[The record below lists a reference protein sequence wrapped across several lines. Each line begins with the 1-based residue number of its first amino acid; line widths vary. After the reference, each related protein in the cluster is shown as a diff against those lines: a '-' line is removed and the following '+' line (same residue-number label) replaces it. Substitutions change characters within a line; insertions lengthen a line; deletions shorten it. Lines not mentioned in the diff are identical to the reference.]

1 MTIQNQSLVSIGLP
15 VYNEIKWIRR
25 ALDSWLAQ
33 DYSNLELIVADNA
46 STDGTAEICREY
58 SARDVRI
65 RLIEN
70 PHNIGPIRNHK
81 LVFELSRGRY
91 FIWAGGH
98 DHAHPAFI
106 SKTVSVLNENDT
118 VAMCTVRSE
127 FRDENDVCWR
137 TTAGGLDLRGL
148 PPQERFKNLLAHVTT
163 GGGTANIFYAL
174 YRRDVLSSVMDFK
187 KTIGSD
193 VILLSQIALLGDVIQ
208 LDDILYYRFAPV
220 RRDGT
225 ERTQR
230 QIKHIVGGEEFQVD
244 SLMPYIG
251 MLFGYMQVIEES
263 KLPAVDRQF
272 MFQVIREEAYRLKVI
287 LHNEFAGFVEIGQHE
302 LQSNR
307 NFVEIQRYRATQILD
322 GLNKAQMLGIKTWRS
337 NRLRSASNKVLGKI
351 RRIRMDP
358 LQGKRIYILNMLSKF
373 KKYFVQGDVKR

>member
-15 VYNEIKWIRR
+15 VYNEVKWIRR

-33 DYSNLELIVADNA
+33 DYSNFELIVADNA

-58 SARDVRI
+58 SGRDARI

-70 PHNIGPIRNHK
+70 PHNIGTIRNHK
-81 LVFELSRGRY
+81 LVFELSRGKY

-106 SKTVSVLNENDT
+106 GKTISVLNDDDT
-118 VAMCTVRSE
+118 VAMCAVRSE
-127 FRDENDVCWR
+127 FRDENDMCWR
-137 TTAGGLDLRGL
+137 TTSGGLDLRGL
-148 PPQERFKNLLAHVTT
+148 PPQERFKNLIAHATT

-174 YRRDVLSSVMDFK
+174 YRRDILSSILDFK
-187 KTIGSD
+187 KTIGAD
-193 VILLSQIALLGDVIQ
+193 VILLSQIALLGDVVQ

-220 RRDGT
+220 RREGT
-225 ERTQR
+225 QRTQR
-230 QIKHIVGGEEFQVD
+230 QIKYIVGGEEFQVD
-244 SLMPYIG
+244 SIMPYIG

-263 KLPAVDRQF
+263 NLPAVNRQF
-272 MFQVIREEAYRLKVI
+272 MFQVIREEAHRLKVI
-287 LHNEFAGFVEIGQHE
+287 LNNEFASFVETGRHE
-302 LQSNR
+302 LRSNR

-337 NRLRSASNKVLGKI
+337 NRLRSACNKVLGKI
-351 RRIRMDP
+351 RVIKIDP
-358 LQGKRIYILNMLSKF
+358 LEKKRIYILNKLSNL
-373 KKYFVQGDVKR
+373 KKYFRKV